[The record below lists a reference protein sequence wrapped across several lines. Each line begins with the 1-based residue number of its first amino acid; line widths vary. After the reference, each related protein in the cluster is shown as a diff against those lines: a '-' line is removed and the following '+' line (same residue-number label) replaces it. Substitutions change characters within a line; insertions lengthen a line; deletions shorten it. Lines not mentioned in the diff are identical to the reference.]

1 MTTPNNF
8 RTGSASTQT
17 IDSCC
22 DWCFHDPDDP
32 TCKPDRFIGVSVC
45 GENENGDAIPG
56 VPIEGRKSCSTTGS
70 YEDTAAEDGICK
82 NGDIDNWSNILD
94 AYMEDPNSFEAGV
107 RDDPLN
113 FIHYDKLQTIKD
125 AFDFNRAAVTSED
138 PVNYPASISINAPD
152 KCVTMAAEP
161 FLNGKMAADGTGF
174 LLTYEPRVYPAG
186 EVVIDGEVSA
196 SVLGGLNEGKVTST
210 TYGELYVYN
219 LINKGNVFVQNAAFA
234 AVRDVMTDSD
244 IVIEGVTN
252 SAISRVT
259 VSPNS
264 KIEIKYSYGI
274 MDGVSNDGG
283 KIEMS
288 GVRGHAKG
296 IVNKNGG
303 VIDISESDFHAE
315 FTSNFGTINIKNCAG
330 SLKIPKSSKGVI
342 NVQDSPGFEVI
353 ETALPSACEAQPN
366 KIKCKK
372 AKCTWAKHMG
382 KYECRT
388 PVTKKP
394 TNFPTP
400 KPTKAPTEFSCSNLK
415 SKIQCLG
422 KKYKGLY
429 VDWKSMRRA
438 STDPIPYAKTNK
450 STNGFFVQCA

>member
-1 MTTPNNF
+1 M
-8 RTGSASTQT
+8 
-17 IDSCC
+17 
-22 DWCFHDPDDP
+22 
-32 TCKPDRFIGVSVC
+32 
-45 GENENGDAIPG
+45 
-56 VPIEGRKSCSTTGS
+56 
-70 YEDTAAEDGICK
+70 
-82 NGDIDNWSNILD
+82 
-94 AYMEDPNSFEAGV
+94 
-107 RDDPLN
+107 
-113 FIHYDKLQTIKD
+113 
-125 AFDFNRAAVTSED
+125 
-138 PVNYPASISINAPD
+138 
-152 KCVTMAAEP
+152 
-161 FLNGKMAADGTGF
+161 
-174 LLTYEPRVYPAG
+174 
-186 EVVIDGEVSA
+186 VIDGEVSA

-210 TYGELYVYN
+210 TTGELYVYN

-315 FTSNFGTINIKNCAG
+315 FTSNFGTIIKNCAG

-342 NVQDSPGFEVI
+342 NVQDSAGFEVI

-372 AKCTWAKHMG
+372 SKVHMG
-382 KYECRT
+382 K
-388 PVTKKP
+388 
-394 TNFPTP
+394 
-400 KPTKAPTEFSCSNLK
+400 AHG
-415 SKIQCLG
+415 KI
-422 KKYKGLY
+422 
-429 VDWKSMRRA
+429 
-438 STDPIPYAKTNK
+438 
-450 STNGFFVQCA
+450 